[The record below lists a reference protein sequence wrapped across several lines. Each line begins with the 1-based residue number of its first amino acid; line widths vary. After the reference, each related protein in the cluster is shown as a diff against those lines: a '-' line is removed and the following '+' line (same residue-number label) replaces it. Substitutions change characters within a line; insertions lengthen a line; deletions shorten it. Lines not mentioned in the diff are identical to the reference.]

1 MNTLALL
8 CIIYD
13 FRSVIYHIRYF
24 CLKHTSTIHLRVSS
38 YIPFNRLCLFNCLYI
53 AFYLICLYLPH
64 VTSYSTNR
72 MWYPFLKLSHLTLVS
87 QAYLTR
93 VKSSYCLP
101 HVTSLSHQSH
111 VVSVFWTYFA
121 LLSIIFYIRSIL
133 NIYDTHVLTHI
144 AALYSNSCLENTS
157 HKLRHYNACRKNSKY
172 A

>member
-13 FRSVIYHIRYF
+13 VRSVIYHIRYF
-24 CLKHTSTIHLRVSS
+24 CLKHTSPIHLRVSS

-93 VKSSYCLP
+93 EIIVLFTACDI
-101 HVTSLSHQSH
+101 T
-111 VVSVFWTYFA
+111 VSPIA
-121 LLSIIFYIRSIL
+121 CGICIL
-133 NIYDTHVLTHI
+133 NILCTTFHYI
-144 AALYSNSCLENTS
+144 LYSIYSN
-157 HKLRHYNACRKNSKY
+157 YI
-172 A
+172 